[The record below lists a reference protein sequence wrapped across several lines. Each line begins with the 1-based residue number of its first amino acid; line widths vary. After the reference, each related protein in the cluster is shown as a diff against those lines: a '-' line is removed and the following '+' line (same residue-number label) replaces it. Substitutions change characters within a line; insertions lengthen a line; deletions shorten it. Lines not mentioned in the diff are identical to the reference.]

1 MPPQVVQ
8 CLCELG
14 SRVYAKLRE
23 ATGGAGAALADAI
36 ARVDGM
42 FEEHVLRPVRAAG
55 RWGGLGR
62 AMGYDPGR
70 GSDRAHA

>member
-1 MPPQVVQ
+1 MRAPSPP
-8 CLCELG
+8 
-14 SRVYAKLRE
+14 RIDFLRGVT
-23 ATGGAGAALADAI
+23 AALPTGGAGAALADAI

-70 GSDRAHA
+70 GSDRARA